1 MPANKSTLIRLRT
14 IDACLCRRQK
24 TWTLEDLR
32 QACEDALADCEGIDG
47 VSLRTIQRDIQ
58 LMRSDKL
65 GYNAPIIVRQRK
77 YYTYEDPDYS
87 ITQMPLSKWDYEELS
102 SAMDIIKHYQ
112 GFAGMSGADDIL
124 TRLQDRIESNDD
136 RQIIYI
142 ETNQRLK
149 GLQFLSP
156 LYESIKAREA
166 IVVDYQSFQARRDS
180 YFNISPYLLKEFN
193 NRWFLIGYHQNK
205 NKVMTLALDR
215 ILDVNPDKKNA
226 FVENTFFSPDDY
238 LSQMIGVTRELKSV
252 PELITLKVDESQ
264 APYILTKPL
273 HSSQQVIKTH
283 DDGSITI
290 TLNVI
295 RNLELEHLIFGFGEH
310 IDVIA
315 PISLRQ
321 RMAQKAFVMAA
332 KYKE

>member
-77 YYTYEDPDYS
+77 YYTYEDSDYS

-149 GLQFLSP
+149 GLQFLRP
-156 LYESIKAREA
+156 LYEYIKKRES

-180 YFNISPYLLKEFN
+180 HFNISPYLLKEFN
-193 NRWFLIGYHQNK
+193 NRWFLIGYQQKK
-205 NKVMTLALDR
+205 NKVMTLSLDR
-215 ILDVNPDKKNA
+215 MLHVVPDKQNS
-226 FVENTFFSPDDY
+226 FVENTFFHPEEY
-238 LSQMIGVTRELKSV
+238 LSQMVGVTRELKSES
-252 PELITLKVDESQ
+252 ELITLKVDENQ
-264 APYILTKPL
+264 APYVLTKPL
-273 HSSQQVIKTH
+273 HSSQQVIKAH

-295 RNLELEHLIFGFGEH
+295 RNLELERLILGFGEH
-310 IDVIA
+310 IEVIA
-315 PISLRQ
+315 PFSLRQ
-321 RMAQKAFVMAA
+321 RMVQKVYIMAA